1 MDPRTKANHQSW
13 LNDSITQRLI
23 EQLEVK
29 CVDKIPAALIAARR
43 AGNTAQ
49 LNDLVADLELTKA
62 MIKQITTGEFLN

>member
-29 CVDKIPAALIAARR
+29 CTDKIPSALIAARR
-43 AGNTAQ
+43 AGQ
-49 LNDLVADLELTKA
+49 PLNDLVADLELTKA